1 MTRTQKLL
9 LPCVALLL
17 GTAFIT
23 VSRVRLIDGD
33 EGFYLLAA
41 KLVFQGKVLYSDF
54 LYTQMPLLPFA
65 YGSWMRIA
73 GDTWNSAR
81 LLSAIFATVL
91 GCLLYWHVTR
101 ITGSWLAG
109 CLAALLFVSS
119 TPAVVWFTVVKTFS
133 LSALLLFGAYVAV
146 WGGSGKWAL
155 AVSGLLFALSVD
167 CRLYLVGLAPV
178 FLLSIYCRRTA
189 FPNPLT
195 PYAWFFGGLGL
206 GLSPNLYW
214 IVRDYG
220 NFYFDNLGYH
230 VGRSSAGLVGA
241 YFQKREM
248 LLQVTGLLPS
258 REWFGL
264 PFGFLLLMNGMSFLF
279 HRRLPGPRAWPS
291 MYIALA
297 IILLSTL
304 PTPTYQQYYCLAVPF
319 LIVGAVSFAWELS
332 RSRVRI
338 LALLVV
344 LTMNLI
350 LISSDLRR
358 YTSTGEGVVGIWDPE
373 NAIDWRLPSVRRIS
387 RELDRQVAPGEPVL
401 SFWPGYMVESQAA
414 SVPGMES
421 HVGLS
426 IAGKLTAQQQTQ
438 YRVLSETGVEAA
450 LRRHKPCVAVLGN
463 QYSMA
468 VDGLPFER
476 MLRLYG
482 YRISYSLGH
491 ASIYTCR

>member
-1 MTRTQKLL
+1 
-9 LPCVALLL
+9 
-17 GTAFIT
+17 
-23 VSRVRLIDGD
+23 
-33 EGFYLLAA
+33 
-41 KLVFQGKVLYSDF
+41 
-54 LYTQMPLLPFA
+54 
-65 YGSWMRIA
+65 
-73 GDTWNSAR
+73 
-81 LLSAIFATVL
+81 
-91 GCLLYWHVTR
+91 
-101 ITGSWLAG
+101 
-109 CLAALLFVSS
+109 
-119 TPAVVWFTVVKTFS
+119 
-133 LSALLLFGAYVAV
+133 
-146 WGGSGKWAL
+146 
-155 AVSGLLFALSVD
+155 
-167 CRLYLVGLAPV
+167 
-178 FLLSIYCRRTA
+178 
-189 FPNPLT
+189 
-195 PYAWFFGGLGL
+195 
-206 GLSPNLYW
+206 
-214 IVRDYG
+214 
-220 NFYFDNLGYH
+220 
-230 VGRSSAGLVGA
+230 
-241 YFQKREM
+241 
-248 LLQVTGLLPS
+248 
-258 REWFGL
+258 
-264 PFGFLLLMNGMSFLF
+264 
-279 HRRLPGPRAWPS
+279 

-450 LRRHKPCVAVLGN
+450 LRLHKPCVAVLGN